1 MKTSLLVRKS
11 KEVLAIVLMTSLLAP
26 AVTFAS
32 SQCRVVLSDA
42 SPEYTQGK
50 VTPQIISNWVKSGQ
64 STFDIA
70 RDLRSQGDAKAADEI
85 LDATYELLKKDAV
98 VSVEVLGGG
107 KSETGSFKV
116 TFASG
121 LQGAFKPVNPERTNL
136 VQREKA
142 AYKLSRLLGLD
153 IVPPTTI
160 RKIKGDNVPENLQGV
175 KGSLQLF
182 ITTARPLVKGK
193 NAQGQK
199 ILLKDNV
206 EYLAE
211 DSLAGRR
218 LRIFD
223 WLINNHDRG
232 SNAGNY
238 MVANN
243 DGYIFGIDHSVSF
256 VGMDQT
262 AREDKVPFYEKKWLK
277 DRELYQ
283 MLTSASKEQIAKEID
298 MINPVRIDE
307 FFARYDELMADFRKV
322 LGEK

>member
-1 MKTSLLVRKS
+1 MRTSLLTRKS
-11 KEVLAIVLMTSLLAP
+11 KEVLALLLLTSLLTP
-26 AVTFAS
+26 ALSFAS
-32 SQCRVVLSDA
+32 SQCRVALTDV
-42 SPEYTQGK
+42 SPEYSGK
-50 VTPQIISNWVKSGQ
+50 VTPQIISDWVNAGQ

-70 RDLRSQGDAKAADEI
+70 RDLRSRGDTKAADEI
-85 LDATYELLKKDAV
+85 LDATYNLLKKDKV
-98 VSVEVLGGG
+98 VAVEVLGGG

-153 IVPPTTI
+153 MVPPTTI
-160 RKIKGDNVPENLQGV
+160 RKISGDSVPAELQDV

-193 NAQGQK
+193 DAQGRK
-199 ILLKDNV
+199 FLLKDNI
-206 EYLAE
+206 EYLVE

-232 SNAGNY
+232 TNAGNY
-238 MVANN
+238 MVAKS
-243 DGYIFGIDHSVSF
+243 DGYIFGIDHSVTF
-256 VGMDQT
+256 VGMDQA
-262 AREDKVPFYEKKWLK
+262 ARADKVPFYDKKWLK
-277 DRELYQ
+277 DREFYQ
-283 MLTSASKEQIAKEID
+283 MLKSATKEKIAEEID
-298 MINPVRIDE
+298 MIKPIRVEE
-307 FFARYDELMADFRKV
+307 FFTRYDELMVHFKEV
-322 LGEK
+322 LGE